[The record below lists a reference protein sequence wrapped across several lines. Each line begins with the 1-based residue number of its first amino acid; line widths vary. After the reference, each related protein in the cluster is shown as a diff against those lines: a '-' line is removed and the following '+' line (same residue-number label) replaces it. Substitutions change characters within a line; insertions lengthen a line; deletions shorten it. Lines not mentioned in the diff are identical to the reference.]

1 MIGLDDGQK
10 KKIIHNIRKKNGAIM
25 ITWELDGKNIS
36 NVPMAHVAIVAK
48 YKLCKGEQN
57 NETTKTNH
65 S

>member
-1 MIGLDDGQK
+1 
-10 KKIIHNIRKKNGAIM
+10 M

-48 YKLCKGEQN
+48 YKLYKGEQN
-57 NETTKTNH
+57 NETTNTNH